1 MTMPEPVAILSSVD
15 KSYQMDAVQVP
26 VLRNIKLLVRPAL
39 FTVLLGPSGSG
50 KTTLL
55 NLIGCIDRPDTGDVV
70 VAGTAI
76 NQLTDD
82 ELSDFRSKN
91 IGFVFQNFNLIPV
104 LTAYENIEYPLVLAG
119 IAPQERQRR
128 VTRLLD
134 AVGLSDRARNR
145 PGQLS
150 GGQRQRVAIARAL
163 VRKPKL
169 VICDEP
175 TANLDSQTGAA
186 ILALMR
192 RMQERYKISF
202 LFSSHDRSLIGA
214 ADDLITLK
222 DGVIQSIRRKPLAS
236 DAADAM
242 ADTLPGEP

>member
-1 MTMPEPVAILSSVD
+1 MLVNVD
-15 KSYQMDAVQVP
+15 KSYQLDSVVVP
-26 VLRNIKLLVRPAL
+26 VLKGIDLLVRPAL

-55 NLIGCIDRPDTGDVV
+55 NLIGCIDRPETGDVV
-70 VAGTAI
+70 VAGRRV
-76 NQLTDD
+76 NELTDD

-119 IAPQERQRR
+119 IAPQERHRR
-128 VTRLLD
+128 VTRLLES
-134 AVGLSDRARNR
+134 VGLSDRARNL

-163 VRKPKL
+163 VRKPRL
-169 VICDEP
+169 VIADEP
-175 TANLDSQTGAA
+175 TANLDSKTGAA
-186 ILALMR
+186 ILSLMR
-192 RMQERYKISF
+192 RMQVRYKITF
-202 LFSSHDRSLIGA
+202 LFSSHDRSLIGT

-222 DGVIQSIRRKPLAS
+222 DGVIQSIRRKVIPDDEDNNTS
-236 DAADAM
+236 T
-242 ADTLPGEP
+242 DTLPEET

>member
-1 MTMPEPVAILSSVD
+1 MSEPVAMLVNVD
-15 KSYQMDAVQVP
+15 KSYQLDAVVVP
-26 VLRNIKLLVRPAL
+26 VLKSIDLLVRPAL

-55 NLIGCIDRPDTGDVV
+55 NLIGCIDRPEIGEVV
-70 VAGTAI
+70 VAGRRI
-76 NQLTDD
+76 NELTDD

-128 VTRLLD
+128 VTRLLE
-134 AVGLSDRARNR
+134 AVGLNDRARNR

-169 VICDEP
+169 VIADEP

-186 ILALMR
+186 ILSLMR
-192 RMQERYKISF
+192 RMQVRYKISF

-222 DGVIQSIRRKPLAS
+222 DGVIQSIRRKAIS
-236 DAADAM
+236 DEDDST
-242 ADTLPGEP
+242 ADTLPDES

>member
-1 MTMPEPVAILSSVD
+1 MPEPVAILSSVD

>member
-1 MTMPEPVAILSSVD
+1 MIEPVAVLSMVE
-15 KSYQMDAVQVP
+15 KSYQMDAVAVP
-26 VLRNIKLLVRPAL
+26 VLHNIDLLVRPEL

-55 NLIGCIDRPDTGDVV
+55 NLIGCIDRPDRGTVI
-70 VAGTAI
+70 VAGCAI
-76 NQLTDD
+76 NKLTDNA
-82 ELSDFRSKN
+82 LSDFRSKN

-119 IAPQERQRR
+119 IAPQERHRR
-128 VTRLLD
+128 VTRLLE
-134 AVGLSDRARNR
+134 AVGLDDRARNR

-169 VICDEP
+169 VIADEP

-186 ILALMR
+186 ILLLMR
-192 RMQERYKISF
+192 RMQVRYKISF
-202 LFSSHDRSLIGA
+202 LFSSHDRSLISA

-222 DGVIQSIRRKPLAS
+222 DGVIQSIRRKPINDEDDS
-236 DAADAM
+236 T
-242 ADTLPGEP
+242 ADTLPDAS